1 MFGPLPSRLRQ
12 FPPLSKHLTKE
23 PASIQWALHD
33 HHYHSSCIVTGL
45 PASPKRNRA
54 NFSLQSGNTG
64 PQVRKRCQQKAPKE
78 TTKCQAV
85 TVNHTD
91 THTHGTYWQLQI
103 CPRRFRRDSDV
114 VPVGSPGNH
123 FSYPSAGDVFRSS
136 AVAPWKSCVNY
147 FIKLLQ

>member
-1 MFGPLPSRLRQ
+1 MVSPCLDHFQAGCDNSHLYLNISQRSLLRY
-12 FPPLSKHLTKE
+12 SEHL
-23 PASIQWALHD
+23 ALHD

-91 THTHGTYWQLQI
+91 THTWYLLATANLSPSVPTG
-103 CPRRFRRDSDV
+103 FRR
-114 VPVGSPGNH
+114 G
-123 FSYPSAGDVFRSS
+123 YCWQ
-136 AVAPWKSCVNY
+136 PWQSF
-147 FIKLLQ
+147 FISICW